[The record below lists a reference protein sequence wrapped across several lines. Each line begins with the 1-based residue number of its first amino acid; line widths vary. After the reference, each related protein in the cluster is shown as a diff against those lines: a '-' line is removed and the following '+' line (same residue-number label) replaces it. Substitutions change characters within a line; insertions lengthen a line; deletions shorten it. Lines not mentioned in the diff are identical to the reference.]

1 MSAEANACCP
11 IIALCA
17 TQSAVRA
24 EARTAKRH
32 HLGHCRSAIQS
43 KRFPSPWGKDS
54 SPAIRTC
61 RSLFFPR
68 AMSEQ
73 SCRTCDLSSDLKY
86 NTPIQKETKP

>member
-11 IIALCA
+11 IIAPCA
-17 TQSAVRA
+17 TQSAVQA

-32 HLGHCRSAIQS
+32 RLGHCRSAIQS
-43 KRFPSPWGKDS
+43 NRFPRPWGKDS

-61 RSLFFPR
+61 RSSFSLH

-73 SCRTCDLSSDLKY
+73 SCRTCDLSSNLKH

>member
-1 MSAEANACCP
+1 MSAAANSYCP

-24 EARTAKRH
+24 EARIAKHRH
-32 HLGHCRSAIQS
+32 SVPCQSVIRSN
-43 KRFPSPWGKDS
+43 RFPRPWGKDS
-54 SPAIRTC
+54 SPATQTC
-61 RSLFFPR
+61 RSSFSLH

-73 SCRTCDLSSDLKY
+73 SCRTCDLSSNLKH